1 MQIFCFVL
9 TSKKNKCDCDYE
21 AGMGGQNSRMVKE
34 IMEDSLYIIRQTNRA
49 TYERSVQAHQEVAS
63 KIDEL
68 REMNK
73 QMIHSTQQDDVR
85 SELFKTLQGVDSKKK
100 QLDQVVCIVLVM
112 HDRPHPNNQ
121 LLTLWLLCFGIPIR
135 WTASPSSS
143 SCPRATRRSP
153 TRTAWTCRR

>member
-1 MQIFCFVL
+1 
-9 TSKKNKCDCDYE
+9 
-21 AGMGGQNSRMVKE
+21 MGGANSRMVKE

-49 TYERSVQAHQEVAS
+49 TYERSVEAHQEVAS
-63 KIDEL
+63 KIEEL

-100 QLDQVVCIVLVM
+100 QLDEVVRACCAAM
-112 HDRPHPNNQ
+112 HTCAHPSSSQ
-121 LLTLWLLCFGIPIR
+121 WTQDGSLALLCTVVLIR
-135 WTASPSSS
+135 WTASRSSS

-153 TRTAWTCRR
+153 IPIASTCRR